1 MTAEPHGVPTYPV
14 WVGSLKETVKEKDL
28 LRVCSKHGVVAN
40 CKIMRDEQGNSKR
53 FGYVNFYNEAD
64 AERAAEKL
72 VGFQI
77 QGTQLKTKGPR
88 LLKKQ
93 GHFSVAHHRPTTP
106 GATKTNYRPLTD
118 CSFFIQGDKCKKGK
132 NVSLIWELEVSG
144 RAVVSKFHRCT
155 PVVALGCVLV
165 CPVEVSSL
173 LFKL

>member
-1 MTAEPHGVPTYPV
+1 MTAEPRGVPTYPL
-14 WVGSLKETVKEKDL
+14 WVGSLKETVKERDL

-72 VGFQI
+72 AGFQI

-132 NVSLIWELEVSG
+132 NVSWKCFLQSDWSSCGVYDPGVVYTCSG
-144 RAVVSKFHRCT
+144 PR
-155 PVVALGCVLV
+155 L
-165 CPVEVSSL
+165 CPVEISSY
-173 LFKL
+173 LFNW